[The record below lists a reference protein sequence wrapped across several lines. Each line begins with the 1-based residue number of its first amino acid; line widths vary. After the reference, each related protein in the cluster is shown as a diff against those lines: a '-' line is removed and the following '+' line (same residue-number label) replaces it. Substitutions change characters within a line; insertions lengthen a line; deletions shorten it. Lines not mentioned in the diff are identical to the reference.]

1 MVFPPVHPGVQLQ
14 PPALSARRT
23 IVSRPVPTVRCA
35 CCNLFE
41 VERWLLVGGVGIAVA
56 QPGALSSI
64 QRRASRDRRREG
76 AEPGCFWRQAV
87 EQASG
92 RRAAANGRARRPG
105 GGCNLLGQIRVEHRR
120 LPLNEPAR
128 EPRRVRAA
136 IQTALC
142 KLKFYEK
149 ANTGS

>member
-1 MVFPPVHPGVQLQ
+1 MTVFANISRGDISTSAPGVQLQ

-35 CCNLFE
+35 RCNLFE

-76 AEPGCFWRQAV
+76 AEPCVSSDRRMNKRAGGVQ
-87 EQASG
+87 QQMGGLDG
-92 RRAAANGRARRPG
+92 RGEDAICWGRLGSSTG
-105 GGCNLLGQIRVEHRR
+105 GF
-120 LPLNEPAR
+120 P
-128 EPRRVRAA
+128 
-136 IQTALC
+136 
-142 KLKFYEK
+142 
-149 ANTGS
+149 